1 MKKRERPRDVRYGLT
16 GEECMRRIKRGNDA
30 ALSLIRSMRRTQPA
44 CCEWLSKETY
54 VLPRV
59 VNIVYM
65 MSLTSKTARG
75 PLPLVRMAQ
84 YLPPTK
90 YKPPNHAALT
100 VRVVPTTMMLY
111 SGGKIVVI
119 RASTPAEALLY
130 SHIYRQIIEAIP
142 LIVRSPTTGKL
153 ERRTLEGHLDCHRD
167 GIQNIVGSGALPQDG
182 VHLTSFLYHD
192 EEKVTWDPT
201 GFINLIYKGH
211 LPDGTSFCAN
221 IAITG
226 KIVLMGLKTI
236 GHMHEAYKVMCD
248 LLHEFDDPN
257 VPLDPKER
265 HKYRMAQMEKDARF
279 FKADA
284 AEMSDLLNA
293 EYLGDEFDKEPA
305 SSSAKARLG
314 RSKRLS
320 KRRKGDPEDEGAE
333 DDDGDDEDNDDEWGD
348 SDDDDD
354 HNDLMKLLDQLGIDH
369 KRHAAATTIAEG
381 NELAAAEAAEAIAA
395 ENEEPL
401 LVKAALTGQVEN
413 VRRLVREPGHHGQD
427 ALWIPGMT
435 GPSLLLERMKNM
447 PDRTERQTAAM
458 YVLIKAVNEGLPE
471 REKQAK
477 ATFGSV
483 VRTTTGHGERT
494 K

>member
-1 MKKRERPRDVRYGLT
+1 
-16 GEECMRRIKRGNDA
+16 
-30 ALSLIRSMRRTQPA
+30 MRRTQPA
-44 CCEWLSKETY
+44 CCEWLSKETF

-65 MSLTSKTARG
+65 MSLKSKTARG

-100 VRVVPTTMMLY
+100 VRFIPTTMMLY
-111 SGGKIVVI
+111 TGGKMVVI
-119 RASTPAEALLY
+119 RATTPAEALLY
-130 SHIYRQIIEAIP
+130 SHMYRQTIEAIP
-142 LIVRSPTTGKL
+142 LIVRSPVTGKL

-284 AEMSDLLNA
+284 AEVSDLLNA
-293 EYLGDEFDKEPA
+293 EYLGDEFDDEPTGGGTG
-305 SSSAKARLG
+305 AKARLG
-314 RSKRLS
+314 RSKKLP
-320 KRRKGDPEDEGAE
+320 KRRKAAGSDPDEDGEGGE
-333 DDDGDDEDNDDEWGD
+333 YDDDDDDDDDGGD

-354 HNDLMKLLDQLGIDH
+354 NKDLMKLLDQLGIDH
-369 KRHAAATTIAEG
+369 KRHAAATTIEDVGAGGVGDEV
-381 NELAAAEAAEAIAA
+381 
-395 ENEEPL
+395 EEPF
-401 LVKAALTGQVEN
+401 LVKAALDGQVEN
-413 VRRLVREPGHHGQD
+413 VRRLVREPGYHGQD
-427 ALWIPGMT
+427 ALWIPGET
-435 GPSLLLERMKNM
+435 GPSLLLERMRAM
-447 PDRTERQTAAM
+447 PERTERQTAAM
-458 YVLIKAVNEGLPE
+458 YVLIKAVEEGLPE
-471 REKQAK
+471 RQRMSLNEGQP
-477 ATFGSV
+477 GV
-483 VRTTTGHGERT
+483 
-494 K
+494 